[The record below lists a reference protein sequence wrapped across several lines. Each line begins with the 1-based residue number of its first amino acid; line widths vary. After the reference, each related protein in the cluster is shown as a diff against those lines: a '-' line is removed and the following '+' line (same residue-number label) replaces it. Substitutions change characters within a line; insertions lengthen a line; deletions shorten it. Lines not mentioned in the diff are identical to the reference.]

1 MVEHYKRFILVLCL
15 VIVVLWS
22 ALLASCDQESH
33 PPGPDG
39 KAAPGDG
46 WIKMGAVSDSSGGC
60 TVWKKKDDNGK
71 TVYVAIGVNACSVCA
86 VDEAKK

>member
-1 MVEHYKRFILVLCL
+1 MIESYQRFILVLCI
-15 VIVVLWS
+15 VIIALFS
-22 ALLASCDQESH
+22 ALLASCDGEH
-33 PPGPDG
+33 PAQAPKPD
-39 KAAPGDG
+39 DG